1 MKNLGN
7 AEVDWMFQTAP
18 QSHCNDRQ
26 IIVNRSVA
34 ELFLVE
40 THNDVS
46 GCIGERDWVVQVL

>member
-34 ELFLVE
+34 ELFCVE
-40 THNDVS
+40 RTVTQW
-46 GCIGERDWVVQVL
+46 I